1 MFGGKDL
8 TKSRTPWPI
17 GQAGTTDCLNQHR
30 MVRPLALTGPPALG
44 TWLTPRT
51 TRGPQW
57 TRLWPPRFLPTFC
70 WLCVPVCI
78 PEEPAQEL
86 PQSLWKTTSARVSIS
101 PLRMNLISG
110 RRQVPNLMNEWMS
123 KLNEITTGHK
133 WRTTFKSF
141 KWFSCRDCCN
151 LVVKAFPEDGFQ
163 KIFLSNGY
171 TGCISWDEFWKQ
183 NTHFKYRI
191 SDESVSAPVPRL

>member
-1 MFGGKDL
+1 MQVNCSNASSLMISELAFKSELLRPGMWPSVFVVHVWRETWTKS
-8 TKSRTPWPI
+8 TKSRTLWPV

-133 WRTTFKSF
+133 WRTTSNH
-141 KWFSCRDCCN
+141 SS
-151 LVVKAFPEDGFQ
+151 GFLAE
-163 KIFLSNGY
+163 IAV
-171 TGCISWDEFWKQ
+171 I
-183 NTHFKYRI
+183 
-191 SDESVSAPVPRL
+191 